1 MNVEHG
7 SSYYFNVRTGESS
20 EEHPNMRQVRATE
33 KKQRALGEQELRER
47 LDLLRGYE
55 EQLREGEVS
64 QMATYERHSKRVLG
78 EAAANLRPVGDARWV
93 MR

>member
-1 MNVEHG
+1 
-7 SSYYFNVRTGESS
+7 
-20 EEHPNMRQVRATE
+20 MRQVRATE
-33 KKQRALGEQELRER
+33 KKQRSLGEAELRER

-55 EQLREGEVS
+55 EQLREGEVE
-64 QMATYERHSKRVLG
+64 QMRVYEKHAKRVLG